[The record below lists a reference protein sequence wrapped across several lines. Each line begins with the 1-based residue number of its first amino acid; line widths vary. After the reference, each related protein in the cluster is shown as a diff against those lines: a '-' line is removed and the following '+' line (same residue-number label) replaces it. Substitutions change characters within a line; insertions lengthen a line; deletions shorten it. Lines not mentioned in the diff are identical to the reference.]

1 MQSGLAAGRAIVYA
15 TDRRAKAKAVPT
27 NRNQRNS
34 REMKNPA
41 TAGLFVCREPVAA
54 VGSLGDGLAK
64 LKRSP
69 QGGAFGHMQNFSYII
84 TDLADRES
92 RPIEAALG
100 TLEEALRYGVL
111 LARQMLADMPELM
124 TKGMCVAIRDGQ
136 GETVSILPFD
146 SVN

>member
-1 MQSGLAAGRAIVYA
+1 
-15 TDRRAKAKAVPT
+15 
-27 NRNQRNS
+27 
-34 REMKNPA
+34 
-41 TAGLFVCREPVAA
+41 
-54 VGSLGDGLAK
+54 
-64 LKRSP
+64 
-69 QGGAFGHMQNFSYII
+69 MQNFSYII